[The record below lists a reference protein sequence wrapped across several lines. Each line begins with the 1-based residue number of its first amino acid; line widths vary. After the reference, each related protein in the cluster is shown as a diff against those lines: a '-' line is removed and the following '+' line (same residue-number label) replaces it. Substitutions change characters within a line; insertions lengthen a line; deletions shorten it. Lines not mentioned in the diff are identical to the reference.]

1 MFKSTPKLV
10 TELKSQEP
18 PSPSDIKAFNEFAD
32 SKVFDV
38 ESPSVSCSRGVCGLV
53 YYNNDTSCKLFI
65 VSEKES
71 IRIKSSE
78 VQAFI
83 INDNGFVVYSKFSKW
98 IGTIVS

>member
-18 PSPSDIKAFNEFAD
+18 PTCDDIAAFNKFV
-32 SKVFDV
+32 SYRVFNI
-38 ESPSVSCSRGVCGLV
+38 ESPNASCSRGVCGLV

-71 IRIKSSE
+71 MRIKSSE
-78 VQAFI
+78 VQAFTMK
-83 INDNGFVVYSKFSKW
+83 DNEFVVYSKFSKW

>member
-1 MFKSTPKLV
+1 MFDAIYKS
-10 TELKSQEP
+10 KSP

-32 SKVFDV
+32 SKVFYI
-38 ESPSVSCSRGVCGLV
+38 ESPNASCSRGVCGLV

-71 IRIKSSE
+71 MRIKSSE

-98 IGTIVS
+98 GGVIR